1 MEIMN
6 YIILGAL
13 LAFVFILFMLLHVN
27 STLKKENKKIRELL
41 HRQEKIIA
49 NLEDSR
55 ATAKDVMDNL
65 SSQKEVM
72 FLLGTGESKEAIS
85 EKLGIPLNKLELIIK
100 FDSIKKE
107 KQFRV

>member
-1 MEIMN
+1 MEIMD

-13 LAFVFILFMLLHVN
+13 LAFVFILFMLFHAN
-27 STLKKENKKIRELL
+27 STLKKENEKLRELL
-41 HRQEKIIA
+41 YSKEKMSA

-55 ATAKDVMDNL
+55 ATAKDVTDNL

-85 EKLGIPLNKLELIIK
+85 EKLGIPLNKLELIIR
-100 FDSIKKE
+100 FDNIKKE